1 MNDTPEQRLEKID
14 QRLTQLRAD
23 LLNHPIYGEVD
34 RLESLRLFMS
44 HHIFAVWDFMSLLK
58 ALQRRLCCV
67 EIPWLPAAD
76 PISSRIVNEIVLAE
90 ESDGD
95 GQGGFASHFELYHQ
109 AMVRCGASSDF
120 IDGFLDE
127 LRQGKPVTAALESLA
142 VPACARR
149 FVRQTFN
156 IIEGGNLCAIAS
168 AFTFGREDLLP
179 AVFQRIV
186 AELNV
191 ESGGGLKDFKYYLE
205 RHIGLDG
212 EEHGPMANR
221 LLKSLCGSDEHRW
234 EVAEQAA
241 VGSLEAR
248 RELWDGIFEAI
259 LRERKT
265 K

>member
-1 MNDTPEQRLEKID
+1 MDDQRLRQID
-14 QRLTQLRAD
+14 QRLAPLRAD
-23 LLNHPIYGEVD
+23 LLNHPIYGKID
-34 RLESLRLFMS
+34 RLESLHVFMS

-76 PISSRIVNEIVLAE
+76 AISSRLVNEIVLAE
-90 ESDGD
+90 ESDDD
-95 GQGGFASHFELYHQ
+95 GQGGFTSHFELYHR
-109 AMVRCGASSDF
+109 AMVRCGASTTF

-127 LRQGKPVTAALESLA
+127 LRQGKPVSAALESPA

-149 FVRQTFN
+149 FVRQTFD
-156 IIEGGNLCAIAS
+156 IIEGGDLCAIAS

-186 AELNV
+186 DELNV
-191 ESGGGLKDFKYYLE
+191 DARLNEFKYYLE

-221 LLKSLCGSDEHRW
+221 LLKSLCGTDEDRW
-234 EVAEQAA
+234 EVAEKAA

-248 RELWDGIFEAI
+248 RALWDGIYEVMC
-259 LRERKT
+259 RERKT
-265 K
+265 E